1 MKTANLLMS
10 VAIASVMIAN
20 PATVETADAVKIKI
34 KVDVS
39 NGHNAKVK
47 PRIRIK
53 PKITAAKAATKVKVK
68 RKKKLANKI
77 NPAPK
82 PAEEAQIASAGSG
95 KKNSKLAA
103 ANSRGQSRY
112 VELPE
117 ITDVLPT
124 FRIDFAA
131 GQEAAEAARAAAE
144 LKDLIE
150 LGALR
155 DAASPDFGLASPD
168 LARDFPSNAERLG
181 ETGFER
187 RTGGMFP
194 GDDLGS
200 GPGGFGTLSN
210 SHNRD
215 TPNNRWGVN
224 VSGLGDGILSTRT
237 TTTHTEGNTIF
248 TKTVDTEDGTVTTSA
263 SDPKIG
269 VQKTVGMDDTGV
281 TIQVW
286 NSGRGS
292 AQYHNYTYENG
303 VIRYAHHDYA
313 DHDGNHTHHSAN
325 YETGWSHWTRNGE
338 QFHQYRILQ
347 DPRDFRRNDERGG
360 GINRMTDPDYVGGSS
375 CNNIGCILNGGGGLK
390 PLDGSKLTAAH
401 VLPAGPD
408 EDNGGISASGTP
420 MYTSNDVL
428 ERYDED
434 SRRRDEFRQANP
446 DDFCFHSEC

>member
-10 VAIASVMIAN
+10 VAIAGVMIAN
-20 PATVETADAVKIKI
+20 PMTVETADAAKIKI
-34 KVDVS
+34 KIDAT

-53 PKITAAKAATKVKVK
+53 PKITAAKAATKVKIK

-82 PAEEAQIASAGSG
+82 PVEEAQIASVGGG
-95 KKNSKLAA
+95 KNNGKLATGTT
-103 ANSRGQSRY
+103 RGQSRY
-112 VELPE
+112 VELPK

-124 FRIDFAA
+124 FRIDFEA

-155 DAASPDFGLASPD
+155 DAASPDFGLATPD
-168 LARDFPSNAERLG
+168 LARDIPSNAERLG
-181 ETGFER
+181 DTGFER

-200 GPGGFGTLSN
+200 GPDGFGALAN
-210 SHNRD
+210 SHNRE

-224 VSGLGDGILSTRT
+224 PQNAIDGVASTET
-237 TTTHTEGNTIF
+237 TTVDAHDGFKIVKQTNDNSDSATI
-248 TKTVDTEDGTVTTSA
+248 TVVRQDDAGTMR
-263 SDPKIG
+263 G
-269 VQKTVGMDDTGV
+269 EYQYNGG
-281 TIQVW
+281 TIQTADVHSSEP
-286 NSGRGS
+286 NDN
-292 AQYHNYTYENG
+292 QTHFYDNY
-303 VIRYAHHDYA
+303 R
-313 DHDGNHTHHSAN
+313 S
-325 YETGWSHWTRNGE
+325 GWSFAQRNGE
-338 QFHQYRILQ
+338 DLPPTRLEPGEQRRFHR
-347 DPRDFRRNDERGG
+347 PDESGV
-360 GINRMTDPDYVGGSS
+360 NRMTDPDYVGGSS
-375 CNNIGCILNGGGGLK
+375 CNNIGCIINGEDGLK

-420 MYTSNDVL
+420 MYSANDVL

-434 SRRRDEFRQANP
+434 SRRRDEFRPANP

>member
-1 MKTANLLMS
+1 MKTTNLLIS
-10 VAIASVMIAN
+10 VAIAGVMIAN
-20 PATVETADAVKIKI
+20 PLTAETADAAKIKI
-34 KVDVS
+34 KVDAS
-39 NGHNAKVK
+39 HGHNAKVK

-68 RKKKLANKI
+68 RKKKGSKI

-82 PAEEAQIASAGSG
+82 PVEEAQIARVGGA
-95 KKNSKLAA
+95 KKNSKLATGA
-103 ANSRGQSRY
+103 SRGQSRY

-131 GQEAAEAARAAAE
+131 ASEAAEAARAAAE

-155 DAASPDFGLASPD
+155 DAATPDFGLPTPD
-168 LARDFPSNAERLG
+168 LARDIPSNAERLG

-200 GPGGFGTLSN
+200 GPGGFGGLAN
-210 SHNRD
+210 SHNGK
-215 TPNNRWGVN
+215 TPANPWGVN
-224 VSGLGDGILSTRT
+224 TNDIGKSVAGDYDTGWQDMSDLVPGMQVRETSTTNSDRSVTNTYHRRYAPGTIGTGIFRRT
-237 TTTHTEGNTIF
+237 TYN
-248 TKTVDTEDGTVTTSA
+248 EDGTVRHQRYVEIKPSGARTTTINHGDNHVIQLPPVRFKQDAKPSETSEKPDKPA
-263 SDPKIG
+263 AKIA
-269 VQKTVGMDDTGV
+269 KL
-281 TIQVW
+281 
-286 NSGRGS
+286 
-292 AQYHNYTYENG
+292 EN
-303 VIRYAHHDYA
+303 
-313 DHDGNHTHHSAN
+313 
-325 YETGWSHWTRNGE
+325 
-338 QFHQYRILQ
+338 
-347 DPRDFRRNDERGG
+347 
-360 GINRMTDPDYVGGSS
+360 PDYVGGSN
-375 CNNIGCILNGGGGLK
+375 CNNIGCILNGGGEIK
-390 PLDGSKLTAAH
+390 PLDGSKLTRAE

-420 MYTSNDVL
+420 MYSANDVL

-434 SRRRDEFRQANP
+434 SRRRDEFRRANP